1 MATEAVVLA
10 PGRPPRRR
18 NRHQRGAVRWVILAL
33 ALLVALAM
41 MVPFVIMILNAFKS
55 HAEYSAN
62 GPLSLPSK
70 LYTDGLVNFWH
81 RVNFPE
87 KLVNSIVISG
97 AVALLGTVV
106 SLLNA
111 YALGIGRVRG
121 RPWIVAIFLFAN
133 MLPQEALIYPLYY
146 LAKAT
151 GLYNNLS

>member
-41 MVPFVIMILNAFKS
+41 MIPFVIMALNAFKS
-55 HAEYSAN
+55 PAEYSAN
-62 GPLSLPSK
+62 GPVSLPSH
-70 LYTDGLVNFWH
+70 LYFDGLVNFWT

-87 KLVNSIVISG
+87 KLVNSIWISG
-97 AVALLGTVV
+97 VVAIAATLV

-121 RPWIVAIFLFAN
+121 RLWIVGLFLLAN
-133 MLPQEALIYPLYY
+133 MLPQEALIYPLY
-146 LAKAT
+146 
-151 GLYNNLS
+151 